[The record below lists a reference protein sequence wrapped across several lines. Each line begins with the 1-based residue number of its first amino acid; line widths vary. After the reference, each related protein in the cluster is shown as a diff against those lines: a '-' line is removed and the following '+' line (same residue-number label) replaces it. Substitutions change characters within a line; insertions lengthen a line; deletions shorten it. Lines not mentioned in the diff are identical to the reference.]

1 VIVHRKIALFGKGE
15 SDIEAEALDLTARGH
30 VPEVGITASDS
41 TISFRIRGEGLTLEA
56 TGSEQAQASETI
68 AFTAPNPK
76 GAPLLF
82 LIDTKERAFAI
93 YRVDPEKGS
102 VKLESSRPYRHDLK
116 LEWNNLPPEASA
128 VEAMIATTG
137 RK

>member
-1 VIVHRKIALFGKGE
+1 MAMQSEGWGVRGRYLGLGAAFGMVVSMFLASGRLPR
-15 SDIEAEALDLTARGH
+15 AEAQAG
-30 VPEVGITASDS
+30 
-41 TISFRIRGEGLTLEA
+41 A
-56 TGSEQAQASETI
+56 TQASETI

-82 LIDTKERAFAI
+82 LIDTKEKAFAI